1 MKKLFLYK
9 SLLMIIC
16 LLGAAA
22 CGDGKK
28 KEEALIGKSDE
39 KTQLITVDTMEKTF
53 IVLMTKNCPHFAV
66 GASDLSFS
74 NSIFSLC

>member
-16 LLGAAA
+16 LLGTAA

-39 KTQLITVDTMEKTF
+39 KTQLITVDTMVLTKRSFQKQIACTGKLRSSEK
-53 IVLMTKNCPHFAV
+53 
-66 GASDLSFS
+66 
-74 NSIFSLC
+74 

>member
-16 LLGAAA
+16 LLGTAA

-28 KEEALIGKSDE
+28 KKKL
-39 KTQLITVDTMEKTF
+39 
-53 IVLMTKNCPHFAV
+53 
-66 GASDLSFS
+66 
-74 NSIFSLC
+74 

>member
-28 KEEALIGKSDE
+28 KEEALIGKSD
-39 KTQLITVDTMEKTF
+39 
-53 IVLMTKNCPHFAV
+53 
-66 GASDLSFS
+66 
-74 NSIFSLC
+74 